1 MIGMISKCEP
11 HLARENKRNTQWSP
25 HFIYPHILT
34 CMYWVLLHVRSC
46 AVDSDRP
53 ESFPEEITVCWR
65 DMDNGLNDF
74 TIIVM
79 LSVRKGNKRALE
91 KQLTEGPKS
100 VGSTKDQ
107 GQLLQWEA
115 FKVGLKDEWRP
126 GGCADEDGGGE
137 KDGWKPLEKVRSWCH
152 RGTGRGTC
160 R

>member
-1 MIGMISKCEP
+1 MISKREP
-11 HLARENKRNTQWSP
+11 HLAGGNKKKYSVITTFHLSP
-25 HFIYPHILT
+25 HID
-34 CMYWVLLHVRSC
+34 MYVLSTAAHQVLYCRL
-46 AVDSDRP
+46 RQP

-65 DMDNGLNDF
+65 DMDNGLNDC

-79 LSVRKGNKRALE
+79 ISVRKGNKRALE

-107 GQLLQWEA
+107 GQLLQWVA

-126 GGCADEDGGGE
+126 GGRAGEDGGGE
-137 KDGWKPLEKVRSWCH
+137 KDGRKRPEVRSWCH
-152 RGTGRGTC
+152 QGTGRGTC